1 MFISTMVSACD
12 IKDITYPTPVMGA
25 AALARGATGRWCE
38 VLWFGP
44 EWIAEHPEAVLLSRD
59 EASKRVEALGEEV
72 DF

>member
-1 MFISTMVSACD
+1 MFISAKISECD
-12 IKDITYPTPVMGA
+12 FNNITYPTPVTGA

-44 EWIAEHPEAVLLSRD
+44 EWIAEHPEVELLSRD
-59 EASKRVEALGEEV
+59 EASKRVEALGEYA